1 MLKGTRGWLCLPLGY
16 LFRGSC
22 HADPGVCI
30 GGANLRYA
38 GSASWLAREVF
49 LVIETKPEVRD

>member
-1 MLKGTRGWLCLPLGY
+1 VFALE
-16 LFRGSC
+16 
-22 HADPGVCI
+22 
-30 GGANLRYA
+30 GANLRYA